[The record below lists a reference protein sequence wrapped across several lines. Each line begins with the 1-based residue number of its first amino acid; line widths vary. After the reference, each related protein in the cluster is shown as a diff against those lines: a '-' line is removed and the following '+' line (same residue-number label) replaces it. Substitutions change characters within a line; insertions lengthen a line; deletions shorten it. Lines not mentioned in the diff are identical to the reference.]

1 MDIKKL
7 TERYIFN
14 TYKRYP
20 LVLKKAKGSW
30 VWDEKGK
37 KYLDFFSGLA
47 VSGIG
52 HALPPVIHAIR
63 TQSAKLIHTTNLY
76 YTEPAALLA
85 QQLCKRSFAGKVFF
99 CNSGAEAN
107 EAAIKLARKYGSKDG
122 RYEII
127 VFENSFHGRTLGA
140 LAATAQPKL
149 QEGFGPLPLGFPVAK
164 FNQIDS
170 VERLIT
176 PRTAAILIEP
186 IQGEGGV
193 RPATREFLAG
203 LRHLADQHKLL
214 LIFDGVQCSMGRTG
228 DLFSYQT
235 YGIIPDVMTLAKG
248 LGGGMPIAAMLARE
262 ELADVL
268 KPGDHG
274 TTFGGNPVCCAAA
287 LSILKLL
294 SPKLLNNVKAQSESL
309 MTDLQSITAGHP
321 LVREIRGVGLMMG
334 IELTVPGAPFVD
346 ACRKKGLLINC
357 TQTTV
362 LRFLPPL
369 ALSQTERRFA
379 LKILK
384 GVFRAAR
391 STSPQNAEL
400 TR

>member
-7 TERYIFN
+7 TEQYIFN

-52 HALPPVIHAIR
+52 HALPAVIQAIR
-63 TQSAKLIHTTNLY
+63 SQSAKLIHTTNLY

-85 QQLCKRSFAGKVFF
+85 EQLCKRSFAGKVFF

-107 EAAIKLARKYGSKDG
+107 ESAIKLARKYGFKEG

-149 QEGFGPLPLGFPVAK
+149 HEGFGPLPAGFPVAK

-176 PRTAAILIEP
+176 PRTTAILIEP

-193 RPATREFLAG
+193 RPATQEFLLA
-203 LRHLADQHKLL
+203 LRTLADRHKLL
-214 LIFDGVQCSMGRTG
+214 LIFDGVQCSLGRTG

-235 YGIIPDVMTLAKG
+235 YGVIPDVMTLAKG

-262 ELADVL
+262 ELAHVL
-268 KPGDHG
+268 QPGDHG
-274 TTFGGNPVCCAAA
+274 TTFGGNPVCAAA
-287 LSILKLL
+287 AVAIMKLL
-294 SPKLLNNVKAQSESL
+294 SPKLLKNVKAQSAAL
-309 MTDLQSITAGHP
+309 MADLRSMTRGHP
-321 LVREIRGVGLMMG
+321 SVRELRGVGLMMG
-334 IELTVPGAPFVD
+334 IELTVPGAPFVE

-369 ALSQTERRFA
+369 ALSQAERRFA
-379 LKILK
+379 LGVLK
-384 GVFRAAR
+384 GVFQAAR
-391 STSPQNAEL
+391 LPSHQNAEL

>member
-1 MDIKKL
+1 MDPKKL
-7 TERYIFN
+7 TDQYIFN

-20 LVLKKAKGSW
+20 LTIARAKGSW
-30 VWDEKGK
+30 VWDDKGR

-52 HALPPVIHAIR
+52 HTLPSVVRAIRLQAGKVIH
-63 TQSAKLIHTTNLY
+63 TSNLY
-76 YTEPAALLA
+76 YTEPAARLA
-85 QQLCKRSFAGKVFF
+85 QELCKRSFAGRVFF
-99 CNSGAEAN
+99 ANSGAEAN

-149 QEGFGPLPLGFPVAK
+149 QENFGPLPPGFPVAK

-193 RPATREFLAG
+193 RPATKEFLKA
-203 LRHLADQHKLL
+203 LRALADQHKLL
-214 LIFDGVQCSMGRTG
+214 LMFDGVQCSLGRTG

-235 YGIIPDVMTLAKG
+235 QDVIPDVLTLAKG
-248 LGGGMPIAAMLARE
+248 LGGGMPIAAMLAKK

-268 KPGDHG
+268 QPGDHG
-274 TTFGGNPVCCAAA
+274 TTFGGNPVCSAAA
-287 LSILKLL
+287 LAILKLL
-294 SPKLLNNVKAQSESL
+294 SPQLLKNVKAQAASL
-309 MTDLQSITAGHP
+309 LTDLRAIVSGKTF
-321 LVREIRGVGLMMG
+321 VRELRGVGLMMG
-334 IELTVPGAPFVD
+334 VELTIPGAPFVD

-357 TQTTV
+357 TQGTV

-369 ALSQTERRFA
+369 ALKTAERRFA
-379 LKILK
+379 LGVLK
-384 GVFRAAR
+384 SVFQATA
-391 STSPQNAEL
+391 SASPQNAEL